1 MNKRVLIYTLATLF
15 FINVSAAPKQPKWI
29 KGAKN
34 SVVKI
39 ISYAD
44 GKEINQGQGFFCL
57 GHTVYTDLSFITGAD
72 SIITIDGKGESRPA
86 DILIGANGMY
96 EVAKFKVVKNNRQAS
111 VPLTSV
117 PALEEQTVYILPY
130 ADNKKYQAVESKVI
144 SAVDIE
150 NKRKYYTL
158 SNLPDSS
165 LFGCPVLDAGGGVIG
180 IVQKCNT
187 ETDTCTYALD
197 ANFIDQIE
205 IGAVSLVENAYRD
218 IGIKKQLPEKIE
230 NALAYVFMMQ
240 QDLST
245 DEYGKL
251 LDDYIAQ
258 FPNSADGYFN
268 KGAFLINEADSTKH
282 AYAVSLIEKSIELA
296 DSSTNELLCDYANLI
311 YSTITSGNNVSVEN
325 WNLNFA
331 LEQIEKAIA
340 IKNSPIYQRVK
351 GNILYSLERY
361 QESYNCYTELNKSEL
376 ASTETYLLAYT
387 ISHQLEIG
395 IEEQIALLDSAI
407 AKSGTPTPLYAAQYI
422 QERALLNEK
431 AGKNRE
437 AVVDL
442 YRYEE
447 LLGSYNMNAN
457 FYYIREQLE
466 IKAKMYELALKDI
479 EHAITLEPDDIG
491 FKLEQA
497 SLFVR
502 VGDIDKALPL
512 LQQLEQ
518 ENPDISDI
526 HRLLGICYMR
536 TDKTVAARKSL
547 EKAKSLGDTLADQ
560 LLQQLD

>member
-165 LFGCPVLDAGGGVIG
+165 LVGCPVLDSGGGLIG
-180 IVQKCNT
+180 IVQKSNT
-187 ETDTCTYALD
+187 INDTCTYALD
-197 ANFIDQIE
+197 ANFINEIE
-205 IGAVSLVENAYRD
+205 IGAASLAENAYRN
-218 IGIKKQLPEKIE
+218 IGIRKQLPKSEE
-230 NALAYVFMMQ
+230 NALAYIFMMQ
-240 QDLST
+240 NLST
-245 DEYGKL
+245 EDYGKL
-251 LDDYIAQ
+251 LDDFISQ

-268 KGAFLINEADSTKH
+268 KGVFLINEADTTQH
-282 AYAVSLIEKSIELA
+282 QYALTLIEKAIELSG
-296 DSSTNELLCDYANLI
+296 DRLHEFLCDYANLI
-311 YSTITSGNNVSVEN
+311 YTTITNNFQVGIDN
-325 WNLNFA
+325 WSMELA
-331 LEQIEKAIA
+331 LDIINKAIA
-340 IKNSPIYQRVK
+340 EKDEPVYYSIK

-361 QESYNCYTELNKSEL
+361 QESFDCYKELNSSNL
-376 ASTETYLLAYT
+376 ATSETYLLAYT
-387 ISHQLEIG
+387 ISQQLEID

-407 AKSGTPTPLYAAQYI
+407 VKAGTPTPQRAAQYI

-431 AGKNRE
+431 AGNYRD
-437 AVVDL
+437 AVIDL

-447 LLGSYNMNAN
+447 LLGSFYMSAN

-466 IKAKMYELALKDI
+466 IKAKMYELAIKDI
-479 EHAITLEPDDIG
+479 QHAISLEPEDIG
-491 FKLEQA
+491 YQLEQA
-497 SLFVR
+497 SLLVR
-502 VGDIDKALPL
+502 VGEIEQALPL
-512 LQQLEQ
+512 LLALAEKHQ
-518 ENPDISDI
+518 DISDI

-547 EKAKSLGDTLADQ
+547 EKAKSLGDTLVDQ

>member
-1 MNKRVLIYTLATLF
+1 MKKIILSVLVALVSLSAT
-15 FINVSAAPKQPKWI
+15 SAPKQPKWV
-29 KGAKN
+29 KSAKN

-39 ISYAD
+39 VSYKE
-44 GKEINQGQGFFCL
+44 GKEYNQGQGFICN
-57 GHTVYTDLSFITGAD
+57 GNTVYTDLTFMTGAD
-72 SIITIDGKGESRPA
+72 SIVTIDGKGVSRSA
-86 DILIGANGMY
+86 QILTGANGMY
-96 EVAKFKVVKNNRQAS
+96 EVAKFTINQEKKLTTL
-111 VPLTSV
+111 PLTSV
-117 PALEEQTVYILPY
+117 AATVEQNVYILPY
-130 ADNKKYQAVESKVI
+130 STEKKIQPVETTVVNC
-144 SAVDIE
+144 VDIA
-150 NKRKYYTL
+150 NGNKYYTL
-158 SNLPDSS
+158 ACHPDSS

-180 IVQKCNT
+180 IIQKCNT

-205 IGAVSLVENAYRD
+205 IGAVSLVENAYKN

-240 QDLST
+240 QELSAT
-245 DEYGKL
+245 EYGKL
-251 LDDYIAQ
+251 LDDYIKQ

-268 KGAFLINEADSTKH
+268 KGAFLINEADSTQH
-282 AYAVSLIEKSIELA
+282 TYAVSLIEKSIELA
-296 DSSTNELLCDYANLI
+296 DSSVNEFLCDYANLI
-311 YSTITSGNNVSVEN
+311 YNTITNGNNVSAEN

-361 QESYNCYTELNKSEL
+361 QESYNCYKELNKSEL

-395 IEEQIALLDSAI
+395 FEEQIALLDSAI
-407 AKSGTPTPLYAAQYI
+407 AKSGTPTPIYAAQYI

-497 SLFVR
+497 SMFVR

-512 LQQLEQ
+512 LQKLAE
-518 ENPDISDI
+518 EEPEISDI

-536 TDKTVAARKSL
+536 TDKTAAARKSL